1 MDSFK
6 ETDEE
11 IEVRR
16 EDQERINEFGVLH
29 RLVQD
34 LGEDKKALQEQLNYI
49 EDAEQEVMLAGDQQS
64 FLVAV
69 GSTYVPVDEGEFNS
83 FIEKKRSVY
92 EKKLKF
98 VSTQAEQFEKRKAE
112 LKTVLYARFGKSI
125 NLDD

>member
-29 RLVQD
+29 RLVED

-69 GSTYVPVDEGEFNS
+69 GSTYVPVGEGEFNN

-92 EKKLKF
+92 EKKLKS
-98 VSTQAEQFEKRKAE
+98 VSTQVDKFEKRKAE